1 MKAALAILIAFLLGG
16 GSGPSLPL
24 PPAEATSSITASDLR
39 RHLSFL
45 ASDEL
50 GGRYALGQSSL
61 IAARYLASQLQSY
74 GYRGAARDRSFLQ
87 KVPLVFRHLDPNG
100 SVATLN
106 SAGVAHQFRYGDDY
120 ISTMPSAFSFAGSM
134 VFVGYGI
141 NSTPGGSGSYTG
153 PDLKGRVVVAMTGRP
168 DSLQADIPSA
178 DEDRLLIDARSRG
191 AAGLIVIPRGKQMV
205 TWSALKF
212 QQLTQTISIATP
224 REYTNGPHMV
234 YAGPKL
240 IQALA
245 TLLGKPEDYLRVDDG
260 NPRPPAQLN
269 ATIEMAVKVEVKET
283 PPACNVAGIL
293 EGSDQKLKNEYVV
306 FSAHYDHLQAR
317 ENGEPYNGADD
328 DGSGTVS
335 VLEIAQ
341 ALSIGPRPKRSILI
355 IFHTAEELGLFGSEF
370 NTDYQPV
377 VPLDRLVADFNVDM
391 VGRSR
396 PAGDTDPRDAN
407 LSDKD
412 SIFLIG
418 SGKLSTELRALS
430 EQTNFETARLRLDY
444 LYDDDNNPE
453 RLYYRSDHYNY
464 AKHGIPVIFYFT
476 GLHRDYHQT
485 TDDVDKID
493 FEKMERIAR
502 MILATGWRVAN
513 LDHRIAVNKK

>member
-1 MKAALAILIAFLLGG
+1 MKFVITILIAFLLGG
-16 GSGPSLPL
+16 SSGPSLPL
-24 PPAEATSSITASDLR
+24 PTAEAVSSITAADLR

-50 GGRYALGQSSL
+50 GGRYALSPSAR

-74 GYRGAARDRSFLQ
+74 GYRGAARDGSYLQ
-87 KVPLVFRHLDPNG
+87 KVPLVFRHLDLAG
-100 SVATLN
+100 SLATLN
-106 SAGVAHQFRYGDDY
+106 SSAAPQQFKYGDDY
-120 ISTMPSAFSFAGSM
+120 ISMMPSAFTFRGPM
-134 VFVGYGI
+134 VFVGFGA
-141 NSTPGGSGSYTG
+141 NAAGGGHDDYARV
-153 PDLKGRVVVAMTGRP
+153 DLKGKVMIAMTSQP
-168 DSLQADIPSA
+168 DSTQGDRLSL
-178 DEDRLLIDARSRG
+178 DEDRLTSDARSRG
-191 AAGLIVIPRGKQMV
+191 AAGLIIIPRGKQLA
-205 TWSALKF
+205 TWSALKY
-212 QQLTQTISIATP
+212 QQIAQTISIATP
-224 REYTNGPHMV
+224 QAYSNGPHLV

-240 IQALA
+240 IEAIA
-245 TLLGKPEDYLRVDDG
+245 ALLGKPEDYLRSDDG
-260 NPRPPAQLN
+260 KPRPPAQLS
-269 ATIEMAVKVEVKET
+269 ATIEIALKVEVKET
-283 PPACNVAGIL
+283 PPAFNVAGIL
-293 EGSDQKLKNEYVV
+293 EGSDSKLKNEYVV

-377 VPLDRLVADFNVDM
+377 VPLERLVADFNIDM

-396 PAGDTDPRDAN
+396 QFGDTDPRDAN
-407 LSDKD
+407 LTDKN
-412 SIFLIG
+412 SLFLIG
-418 SGKLSTELRALS
+418 SAKLSSELHALS
-430 EQTNFETARLRLDY
+430 EQTNLETARLHLDY

-464 AKHGIPVIFYFT
+464 AKHRIPVIFYFT

-513 LDHRIAVNKK
+513 LDHRLVVDKK